1 MALIGSSLKF
11 ALGVTG
17 AGAKRANVK
26 RDDKVFANIPILQL
40 ATQNKFFTDVLE
52 WISLCCITLCNTM
65 HLVFSKAG
73 GIWPIRIVAGAL
85 RHVN

>member
-1 MALIGSSLKF
+1 MALIGGSLKF

-52 WISLCCITLCNTM
+52 
-65 HLVFSKAG
+65 
-73 GIWPIRIVAGAL
+73 
-85 RHVN
+85 